1 MHVMTK
7 VTLSIGGVLLLISA
21 AALAIGVA
29 SASETSWWDDD
40 SIGDEYW
47 TGETSDSFS
56 GELRGVFSAYY
67 LVYVEEGYEVDI
79 EIYEGS
85 NGGWS
90 EFSSCQSW
98 DDCED
103 YDTIPGYDYI
113 GEIDVEFS
121 GDFKIDFTENESR
134 SVDVMLREEKIP
146 VNSLLG
152 MGGGFCGLCCSLLL
166 LIIGGIMAFTMK
178 DKPKVQARIQID
190 NEMVVVQD
198 ESNEKWY
205 DQDEST

>member
-21 AALAIGVA
+21 AALAIGGA
-29 SASETSWWDDD
+29 SASDTSWWDDD

-56 GELRGVFSAYY
+56 GELIWDAYY

-85 NGGWS
+85 NGGS
-90 EFSSCQSW
+90 ADFESCEEW

-113 GEIDVEFS
+113 GEIYVEYS
-121 GDFKIDFTENESR
+121 GDFEIDFTENEGR

-146 VNSLLG
+146 VNSL
-152 MGGGFCGLCCSLLL
+152 MGAFGGFCGLCCSLLL
-166 LIIGGIMAFTMK
+166 LIIGGIMALTLK
-178 DKPKVQARIQID
+178 DKPKVQTRIQID

-205 DQDEST
+205 DQDETA

>member
-21 AALAIGVA
+21 AVLAIGGA
-29 SASETSWWDDD
+29 SASDTSWWDDD

-56 GELRGVFSAYY
+56 GELIWDAYY

-85 NGGWS
+85 NGGWADF
-90 EFSSCQSW
+90 ESCEEY

-113 GEIDVEFS
+113 GEIYVEYS
-121 GDFKIDFTENESR
+121 GDFEIDFTENEGR

-146 VNSLLG
+146 VNSLMG
-152 MGGGFCGLCCSLLL
+152 MGGGVCGLCCSLLL
-166 LIIGGIMAFTMK
+166 LIIGGIMALTMK
-178 DKPKVQARIQID
+178 DKPKVQTKIQID
-190 NEMVVVQD
+190 NEMDVVQESPD
-198 ESNEKWY
+198 ESLY
-205 DQDEST
+205 DQDETA

>member
-21 AALAIGVA
+21 AVLAIGGA
-29 SASETSWWDDD
+29 SASDTSWWDDD

-47 TGETSDSFS
+47 TGDTSTTFS
-56 GELRGVFSAYY
+56 EKLIWDAYY

-85 NGGWS
+85 NGGWG
-90 EFSSCQSW
+90 EFESCEEW

-103 YDTIPGYDYI
+103 YDIIPGYDYI
-113 GEIDVEFS
+113 GEINVDAS
-121 GDFKIDFTENESR
+121 DDFEIEFTENEDR
-134 SVDVMLREEKIP
+134 SVDVMIREEKIP
-146 VNSLLG
+146 VTSLLG

-166 LIIGGIMAFTMK
+166 LIIGGIMALKLK
-178 DKPKVQARIQID
+178 DKPKVQTTIQID
-190 NEMVVVQD
+190 NEMVVVQENPD
-198 ESNEKWY
+198 ESLY
-205 DQDEST
+205 DQDETA